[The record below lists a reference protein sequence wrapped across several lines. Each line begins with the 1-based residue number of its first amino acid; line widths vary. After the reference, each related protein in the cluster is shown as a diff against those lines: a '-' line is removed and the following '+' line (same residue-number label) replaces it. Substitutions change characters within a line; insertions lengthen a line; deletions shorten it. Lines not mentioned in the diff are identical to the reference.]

1 VPEGILNYRGTNW
14 VALTLWAQQAGGAKL
29 SSFELKADALVQS
42 GYGTVV
48 ASPQPAYVERVG
60 AY

>member
-1 VPEGILNYRGTNW
+1 M
-14 VALTLWAQQAGGAKL
+14 TLWAQQAGGAKL

-48 ASPQPAYVERVG
+48 ASPQPAYTKRAG

>member
-1 VPEGILNYRGTNW
+1 MNYRGTNF

-29 SSFELKADALVQS
+29 ASFELKAGAIVQS

-48 ASPQPAYVERVG
+48 ASPQPAYAKRIG